1 MAHIHSIYRQVEIR
15 HPEYP
20 ADAEPLIAKI
30 RRNLTNAQLNAIPKV
45 VGTDPETGK
54 PYTTT
59 TAEVWEAIYPYVIEW
74 NWEAETDDGSFAP
87 VPPPSIGGVDVFR
100 TMDDF
105 FTLELYFHVRYAA
118 YGGPPGSKEEADR
131 KNSSAAS
138 DDSVTT
144 SDAGDTS
151 STSNVTDISNRL
163 SVSETDSTNTDTK
176 PTAGS
181 RKRKTS

>member
-1 MAHIHSIYRQVEIR
+1 MAHIHAIYRTVEIR

-20 ADAEPLIAKI
+20 ADAEPLTAKI

-59 TAEVWEAIYPYVIEW
+59 TAEVWEAIYPYILEW

-87 VPPPSIGGVDVFR
+87 VPPPAIGGVDVFR

-131 KNSSAAS
+131 KNSSTAS

-144 SDAGDTS
+144 SDAVES
-151 STSNVTDISNRL
+151 SNTSNVTDISSRSSASGPDL
-163 SVSETDSTNTDTK
+163 PKDDVKT
-176 PTAGS
+176 TAGS
-181 RKRKTS
+181 RRKKTS